1 MLSRALPLKGTLDY
15 GDRSPL
21 RILQGEYVCKRCGKP
36 CAKTSTYCIYCW
48 NKIRS
53 RRAWIK
59 HRLVPLAEQ
68 WRAELAPLWD
78 RLGDAPD
85 CPVCGGPM
93 ILWKVDGTPS
103 WVCAERP
110 DCPGAQPIPKGVR
123 G

>member
-1 MLSRALPLKGTLDY
+1 MLSRALPIQGTLDY

-21 RILQGEYVCKRCGKP
+21 RIYHTGRECARCGEP
-36 CAKTSTYCIYCW
+36 CAKDSTYCIHCW

-59 HRLVPLAEQ
+59 QHLVPMAEQ

-85 CPVCGGPM
+85 CPCCGGPM
-93 ILWKVDGTPS
+93 ILWKADGLPS

-110 DCPGAQPIPKGVR
+110 DCPGALPIPRGV
-123 G
+123 